1 VALIRRNRLESS
13 ISNVFKSIAVLIFIS
28 APALGAGFIPVED
41 PDAFASGV
49 VMEISTHKLA
59 EAAKV
64 IADQMGKPEAAA
76 TLGNAFKVFDG
87 KTFDLSSKVMDKE
100 YNNVLRQIVHY
111 SYIKDLGFVYFRFN
125 FKKASNGWILA
136 NFTFKDET
144 NELFPKDFIER

>member
-1 VALIRRNRLESS
+1 MARIRGNRFGSS
-13 ISNVFKSIAVLIFIS
+13 ISNAFQAIAVLILIS
-28 APALGAGFIPVED
+28 VPARAAGFIPVEN

-49 VMEISTHKLA
+49 VMEISTDKLA

-64 IADQMGKPEAAA
+64 IADQIGKPEAAA

-87 KTFDLSSKVMDKE
+87 KTFDFSAKVIDKE

-125 FKKASNGWILA
+125 FKKSSSGWILA
-136 NFTFKDET
+136 NFTFKDEP
-144 NELFPKDFIER
+144 NELFPRDFIER